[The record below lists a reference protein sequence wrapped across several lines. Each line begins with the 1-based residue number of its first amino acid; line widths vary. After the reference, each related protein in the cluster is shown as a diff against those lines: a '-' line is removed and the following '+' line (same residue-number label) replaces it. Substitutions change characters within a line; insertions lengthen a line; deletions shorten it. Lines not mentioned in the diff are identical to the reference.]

1 MTRRGTWR
9 GVAAGLVAL
18 AAAGCGRYNTTG
30 ASGAAVGDV
39 YIPFFQDQTS
49 GERAVN
55 LSGTLTERIVGEFQ
69 RQRGVRVFQ
78 GEAERGEADKELLG
92 VVRSLHES
100 VLSRDPQETGE
111 EYRVVLAV
119 GITYTD
125 LQTGQV
131 LWQDPNVTG
140 DGTYPLEAGDTGF
153 QEALDEAVDEVIA
166 RILDRTVKAW

>member
-1 MTRRGTWR
+1 
-9 GVAAGLVAL
+9 VAL
-18 AAAGCGRYNTTG
+18 AAATAAGCGRYNTTG
-30 ASGAAVGDV
+30 ASGATVGAV

-49 GERAVN
+49 GERAIN

-100 VLSRDPQETGE
+100 VLSRDPQESGE

-140 DGTYPLEAGDTGF
+140 DGTYPLEAGDAGF
-153 QEALDEAVDEVIA
+153 QDALDEAVDEVVA
-166 RILDRTVKAW
+166 RILDRTIKAW